1 MVTVEKHI
9 NMEGTMNKKIYYFCF
24 ILMLALTACRGR
36 SSVKAHDLRP
46 DNQVRLERSTMLDQE
61 KFVDEMSMIIDS
73 LEPKKEY
80 FVQAVFQDPTNGELV
95 ISAYSSSMTYNR
107 GEYEKG
113 LIRRRETLIKKIL
126 EDLWGNETYGPVV
139 RPKLI
144 SVLVS
149 WRNGR
154 DEKFAVYDKDA
165 DGVWDVGIYA
175 TGKGAINVGF
185 DASGEGPSTRQEL
198 KINEGIS
205 VNLQSDPGVPLF
217 QMEFI
222 IPNSR

>member
-1 MVTVEKHI
+1 MKRI
-9 NMEGTMNKKIYYFCF
+9 FYYCIYL
-24 ILMLALTACRGR
+24 ILILALTACWGR

-61 KFVDEMSMIIDS
+61 KFVDEMSMITDS
-73 LEPKKEY
+73 LEPKKDY
-80 FVQAVFQDPTNGELV
+80 FIQTVFQSPANGELV

-107 GEYEKG
+107 GEYEEG

-126 EDLWGNETYGPVV
+126 EDLWGNEMYGPVF

-149 WRNGR
+149 WHNNR
-154 DEKFAVYDKDA
+154 DEKFAVYDKDV
-165 DGVWDVGIYA
+165 DGVWDIGIYA
-175 TGKGAINVGF
+175 AGKGAINVGF
-185 DASGEGPSTRQEL
+185 DALGEGPSTRQEL
-198 KINEGIS
+198 KLNEGIS
-205 VNLQSDPGVPLF
+205 VNLQPAPNVSLF

-222 IPNSR
+222 IRSSR

>member
-1 MVTVEKHI
+1 MKRFL
-9 NMEGTMNKKIYYFCF
+9 YYFCL
-24 ILMLALTACRGR
+24 ILMLVLTACRGR

-61 KFVDEMSMIIDS
+61 KFVDEMSMITDS
-73 LEPKKEY
+73 LEPRKEY
-80 FVQAVFQDPTNGELV
+80 FVQAVFQSPANGELV
-95 ISAYSSSMTYNR
+95 SSAYSSSMTYNR

-185 DASGEGPSTRQEL
+185 DASGEGSSTKQEL
-198 KINEGIS
+198 KLNEGIS
-205 VNLQSDPGVPLF
+205 VNLQSDPDVPLF
-217 QMEFI
+217 QMESI
-222 IPNSR
+222 IRNSR